1 MPPFRRRPQPVSRAA
16 SRSDPVPSTSP
27 PRLVAHLALAVLC
40 LVGGTACAGD
50 GHGVVDPLSG
60 NPSLFT
66 WALPAGVS
74 PPPVP
79 TDNPMSAA
87 KVELGRRLFYDTRLS
102 GNGGFSCASCHRQE
116 FAFADAKNIPLGS
129 TGEPHPRNSM
139 ALANA
144 GYQSFLN
151 WANTATTTLEAQ
163 ALVPMFGDRPVE
175 LGLKGGDVALLER
188 LRGEPLYR
196 QLFPKSFPGEPDPVS
211 VANVT
216 KALAAFQ
223 RTLLSFNAPFDRTRR
238 GESAGMSA
246 AALRGEALFRSSR
259 LKCAEC
265 HAGTLFT
272 SAADAGGSTFSSLQF
287 FNTGL
292 YNVGGAG
299 AYPARN
305 RGLFEITGNAQDMGR
320 FKVPSLRNL
329 AFTFPY
335 MHDGSIS
342 SLEDVVDHYARG
354 GRIVALG
361 PNAGDGHLNPFKD
374 ARVAGFAITP
384 EEKGD
389 LVAFLRSLSDSSFV
403 REGRFS
409 NPWNR

>member
-1 MPPFRRRPQPVSRAA
+1 MQLPAFPRRISTVALAA
-16 SRSDPVPSTSP
+16 LL
-27 PRLVAHLALAVLC
+27 LVA
-40 LVGGTACAGD
+40 GTACAGD
-50 GHGVVDPLSG
+50 GHGVVAPLSG
-60 NPSLFT
+60 DPSRFT
-66 WALPAGVS
+66 WALPAGVV

-79 TDNPMSAA
+79 ADNPMSAA

-129 TGEPHPRNSM
+129 TGEPHTRNSM

-144 GYQSFLN
+144 GYQPFLN
-151 WANTATTTLEAQ
+151 WANTATTSLEAL
-163 ALVPMFGDRPVE
+163 ALVPMFGDQPVE
-175 LGLKGGDVALLER
+175 LGLKGQDAALLQR

-196 QLFPKSFPGEPDPVS
+196 QLFSKSFPGQPDPVS
-211 VANVT
+211 VGNVT
-216 KALAAFQ
+216 KALGAFQ
-223 RTLLSFNAPFDRTRR
+223 RTLLSFDAPFDRTRR
-238 GESAGMSA
+238 GEGGGMSA
-246 AALRGEALFRSSR
+246 AAMRGEALFRSSR

-265 HAGTLFT
+265 HAGSLFT
-272 SAADAGGSTFSSLQF
+272 SAADAGGSPFSALQF

-292 YNVGGAG
+292 YNVGGTG
-299 AYPARN
+299 AYPSRN
-305 RGLFEITGNAQDMGR
+305 GGLFEITGKAQDMGK

-329 AFTFPY
+329 VYTFPY

-354 GRIVALG
+354 GRIVPLG
-361 PNAGDGHLNPFKD
+361 ANAGDGHLNPFKD

-389 LVAFLRSLSDSSFV
+389 LVAFLRALSDSSFV
-403 REGRFS
+403 REARFS